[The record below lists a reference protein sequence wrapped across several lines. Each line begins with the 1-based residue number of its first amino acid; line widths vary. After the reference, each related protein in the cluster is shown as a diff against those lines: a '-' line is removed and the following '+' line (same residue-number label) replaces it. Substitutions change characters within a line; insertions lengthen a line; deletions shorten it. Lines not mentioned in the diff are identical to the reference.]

1 MLMFC
6 KYIQKLSPKI
16 KPIEKK
22 IINSPE
28 SPVKT
33 SCLKNT
39 PKLSPIKNDV
49 FFILNFLFLIYVF

>member
-28 SPVKT
+28 TPVKT

-49 FFILNFLFLIYVF
+49 FLIFKDVF